1 MLLICKTKDKF
12 NFRFDMFCW
21 EMVALSVPIPLRVHG
36 YLIRS
41 SFQKSVLRKSNRFD
55 GEKICSI
62 LVTKKLN
69 SFLSETGVECGISQQ
84 CLKTSCRTPKLIAE
98 VFNNINNIVC
108 LVIPRQTFYLSV
120 CIVNQRGG
128 DTSELLITTL

>member
-36 YLIRS
+36 YPI
-41 SFQKSVLRKSNRFD
+41 KKSNRFD

-69 SFLSETGVECGISQQ
+69 SFLSETGVECGI
-84 CLKTSCRTPKLIAE
+84 
-98 VFNNINNIVC
+98 
-108 LVIPRQTFYLSV
+108 
-120 CIVNQRGG
+120 
-128 DTSELLITTL
+128 